1 MAILKGKDIII
12 VGQQSW
18 DTEIG
23 SNCKDIALEFSKYN
37 RVLYVNSALDRI
49 TKQRRGSDPKI
60 QKRIRVI
67 KGEESGL
74 IKIAENLYNLYPDQ
88 LTESINWIPFTTV
101 FDWFNK
107 LNNKKFADSI
117 LKAVESLGFKDY
129 LLFNDNDMFRSYYL
143 KEYLRPVLSAY
154 YSRDNM
160 VGVDY
165 WKRHGLK
172 LEPALIAKS
181 DLCVANS
188 EYLSSYCKQYNHNS
202 FYVGQGCDFTFFK
215 NGYLNPPEDIKGI
228 AKPIIGYVGALLTS
242 RLNLSLLEE
251 MARNNPGWNI
261 VLVGPEDNDFQN
273 SSLHS
278 LQNVHFLGSK
288 QANMLPAYINSFDVC
303 INPQVVNPITIG
315 NYPRKVDEYLALGKP
330 TVVTN
335 TQTMSS
341 FRDYVYLANDNQDY
355 EAGIKSLLN
364 DNDEE
369 LRAKRKAFALSH
381 TWENSVAMI
390 YDAFLEVAAQKGLK
404 L

>member
-1 MAILKGKDIII
+1 
-12 VGQQSW
+12 
-18 DTEIG
+18 
-23 SNCKDIALEFSKYN
+23 
-37 RVLYVNSALDRI
+37 VLYVNSALDRI

>member
-181 DLCVANS
+181 NLCVANS

>member
-1 MAILKGKDIII
+1 MSTLKGKDIII

-60 QKRIRVI
+60 QKRLRVI

-107 LNNKKFADSI
+107 RNNKKFADSI
-117 LKAVESLGFKDY
+117 LKAVERLGFKDY

-215 NGYLNPPEDIKGI
+215 NEYLNPPEDIKGI

-251 MARNNPGWNI
+251 MAGNNPGWNI

-364 DNDEE
+364 DNDED

>member
-1 MAILKGKDIII
+1 MAILEGKDIII

-23 SNCKDIALEFSKYN
+23 SNCKDIALELSKHN

-49 TKQRRGSDPKI
+49 TKQRQGADPRI

-67 KGEESGL
+67 RGEESGL
-74 IKIAENLYNLYPDQ
+74 VKITENLYNLYPDR

-107 LNNKKFADSI
+107 RNNKKFASSI
-117 LKAVESLGFKDY
+117 LKAVEILAFKDY

-143 KEYLRPVLSAY
+143 KEYLNPVLSAY

-172 LEPALIAKS
+172 LEPKIISQS

-188 EYLSSYCKQYNHNS
+188 EYLSNYCKQYNDNS
-202 FYVGQGCDFTFFK
+202 FYVGQGCDFTFFEK
-215 NGYLNPPEDIKGI
+215 EHLTPPEDIKGI

-251 MARNNPGWNI
+251 MSKNNPEWSI
-261 VLVGPEDNDFQN
+261 VLVGPEDRDFQN
-273 SSLHS
+273 SSLHC

-288 QANMLPAYINSFDVC
+288 PANILPAYISSFDVC
-303 INPQVVNPITIG
+303 INPQVINPITIG

-335 TQTMSS
+335 TEAMSS
-341 FRDYVYLANDNQDY
+341 FRDYVYLANNNQDY
-355 EAGIKSLLN
+355 EAGIRSLLH
-364 DNDEE
+364 DDDED
-369 LRAKRKAFALSH
+369 LKAKRKAFALSH
-381 TWENSVAMI
+381 TWENSVDLI
-390 YDAFLEVAAQKGLK
+390 GKAFLQVASQKGVRL
-404 L
+404 